1 MKKLLN
7 KLLITIMIVILIFNF
22 VLITPSKAVIL
33 DGGILMKPFSTF
45 ALLILDNIA
54 FAITMAVGVMSNG
67 GIDWLQDWGQDALNA
82 LQDSWA
88 TDESLINNADSTL
101 ETALEITG
109 MGFLTM
115 EDFFRGE
122 LEISNINIFNSMPS
136 GNVIENIFDD
146 TRNNENSVINAVKI
160 SVASWYYALR
170 NIAAVGLLCA
180 LIYIAIRILL
190 STVAEDKAHY
200 KDLLMDWVKAVCLVL
215 FAHVLM
221 MIILNVTE
229 NIVVILKEMTSRYS
243 SIAWVRAKLIMDW
256 NATQIMYVIM
266 YGMLIYYTICFAIS
280 YTKRFLYTMLLII
293 IAPIVALV
301 YAFGKEGKEIF
312 NKWLKEF
319 TLNAFLQPYHMVIYT
334 VLFGF
339 VTSIAEQS
347 NGLNSIYITIY
358 SLIVLHFIKDA
369 EKYYRALFGMGAG
382 VAGIGQVDTG
392 SKTVEKV
399 VKKTTQV
406 VSSIGK
412 VALSVAALAIPGGSV
427 LNGAVNAAQ
436 TAQAAN
442 AANTA
447 QDLGNIASGF
457 GGGNPPDP
465 DGGILPEG
473 PDDPN
478 GGPGGGSA
486 DYEDIELDPADAEDW
501 DGDDGPDGGLGGYND
516 IELDPADAEDW
527 DGDDGPDGGLGG
539 YNDIELD
546 PADAEDWD
554 GDDGSQNASGQNL
567 DVATITAQNL
577 ESGQAEINKMNAG
590 DIHAISANEQNPKN
604 VLTREER
611 IMMGIGGVADAI
623 TGTNLGSNLAETG
636 IEAKRGYNLYSAL
649 GHDEKSAALKGL
661 DDAINGKGN
670 TVGGIYTVNGQT
682 GNNPGQGN
690 TTDTIIDNS
699 SLNSSATIG
708 IEDNSTR
715 RLEAKQ
721 EIESRQETSVKPASV
736 SGGTVTTTQGKSDK
750 ALAEMIATIVQDTM
764 PEIPSDIAREI
775 SGDVA
780 KELLDNN
787 MNNID
792 MDDFKKVVTD
802 VMGKADIKVDGAKVT
817 NVQNIANITEGGSES
832 GTADK
837 SNGMNILPDDQSSRT
852 SDDTA
857 PRITDGQ

>member
-7 KLLITIMIVILIFNF
+7 KLLITIMIVVLLFNF
-22 VLITPSKAVIL
+22 VLITPSKAL
-33 DGGILMKPFSTF
+33 DVDLGGILIKPLS
-45 ALLILDNIA
+45 LLAVAIEDVIA
-54 FAITMAVGVMSNG
+54 FLITVGVGIISNG
-67 GIDWLQDWGQDALNA
+67 LIDWFRDW
-82 LQDSWA
+82 DSDVSDFIKNNWA
-88 TDESLINNADSTL
+88 TEETILESPL
-101 ETALEITG
+101 ETATEIG
-109 MGFLTM
+109 AMGFLCM
-115 EDFFRGE
+115 EDFFAGN
-122 LEISNINIFNSMPS
+122 LEISNINIFDSMPS
-136 GNVIENIFDD
+136 GNVIENLFDD

-180 LIYIAIRILL
+180 LIYTAIRILL

-200 KDLLMDWVKAVCLVL
+200 KDLLMDWVKAACLVL

-221 MIILNVTE
+221 MLILDVADFIVETLENMVSIHSSLAWTRSQLVLNFSMSQVTY
-229 NIVVILKEMTSRYS
+229 I
-243 SIAWVRAKLIMDW
+243 
-256 NATQIMYVIM
+256 IM

-301 YAFGKEGKEIF
+301 YAFGKEGKSIF
-312 NKWLKEF
+312 DKWLKEF
-319 TLNAFLQPYHMVIYT
+319 VLNAFLQPYHMLIYS

-339 VTSIAEQS
+339 VAQIATEGSSHSLFISTYSI
-347 NGLNSIYITIY
+347 
-358 SLIVLHFIKDA
+358 IVLHFIKDG

-392 SKTVEKV
+392 MKTTEKV

-427 LNGAVNAAQ
+427 LNGAVNATQ

-447 QDLGNIASGF
+447 QNLGNIANGF

-465 DGGILPEG
+465 DGGLLPGG

-486 DYEDIELDPADAEDW
+486 DYDDIELDPADAEEW
-501 DGDDGPDGGLGGYND
+501 DGDDGPNGGLGGSADYND
-516 IELDPADAEDW
+516 IK
-527 DGDDGPDGGLGG
+527 
-539 YNDIELD
+539 LD

-577 ESGQAEINKMNAG
+577 ESGQAEIGKMNAG

-649 GHDEKSAALKGL
+649 GYDEKSAALKGL

-682 GNNPGQGN
+682 GNNSGQGN

-715 RLEAKQ
+715 KLEAKQ

-780 KELLDNN
+780 KELLDKN
-787 MNNID
+787 MNDID

-802 VMGKADIKVDGAKVT
+802 VMGKADIRVDGANVT

-837 SNGMNILPDDQSSRT
+837 SNGTNILPDDQSSRT
-852 SDDTA
+852 SSDTA